1 MFSRWKSLPMTQ
13 SNDKRRMWL
22 DMKSNFCVYVFYVSN
37 ELVSIPLRIHVY
49 LMDFIINIHNVNLVC
64 LDPSQFHSVME
75 TRTTINQVKR
85 IISILTFTLTSDIF
99 NVMLA
104 SRNTW
109 FQFRFLSQLM
119 VSSEYDINASHHDP
133 CIGA

>member
-37 ELVSIPLRIHVY
+37 ELVSIPLCIHVY
-49 LMDFIINIHNVNLVC
+49 LMDLIINIHNVNLVS
-64 LDPSQFHSVME
+64 LDQSQFHSV
-75 TRTTINQVKR
+75 TTINQVKR
-85 IISILTFTLTSDIF
+85 IISILTFTLTGDIF
-99 NVMLA
+99 NVMFL
-104 SRNTW
+104 SRTTW

>member
-49 LMDFIINIHNVNLVC
+49 LMDLIINIHNVNLVS
-64 LDPSQFHSVME
+64 LDQSQFHSV
-75 TRTTINQVKR
+75 TTINQVKR
-85 IISILTFTLTSDIF
+85 IISILTFTLTGDIF
-99 NVMLA
+99 NVMFL
-104 SRNTW
+104 SRTTW